1 MFSNSR
7 HAASC
12 TSCAHRRCSG
22 FDTSLSFEHLKASVC
37 TGPNEAEVMHATEM
51 PLNGDRLEVTFQL
64 DALQHAF
71 PLKSNQLLFTWR
83 RMPCKAYSSRFLKP
97 CLRSKHIQTHPK
109 PHISGGLRRQKR
121 LVCGEFSGKLDCRTE
136 RFTPCEFS
144 ETVHLLDMAFTT
156 SKADSRIPTVAWT
169 A

>member
-1 MFSNSR
+1 MDKN
-7 HAASC
+7 ALQ
-12 TSCAHRRCSG
+12 
-22 FDTSLSFEHLKASVC
+22 DLQLEILKALH
-37 TGPNEAEVMHATEM
+37 T
-51 PLNGDRLEVTFQL
+51 L
-64 DALQHAF
+64 
-71 PLKSNQLLFTWR
+71 
-83 RMPCKAYSSRFLKP
+83 
-97 CLRSKHIQTHPK
+97 QTHPK

-121 LVCGEFSGKLDCRTE
+121 QACGEFSGKLDCRTE

>member
-12 TSCAHRRCSG
+12 TSCAHRRCSE

-37 TGPNEAEVMHATEM
+37 TGPNQAEVMHATDM

-71 PLKSNQLLFTWR
+71 PLTSNQLLFTWI
-83 RMPCKAYSSRFLKP
+83 RMPCKTYTSRFLKP

-109 PHISGGLRRQKR
+109 SHISGGLRRQKR

>member
-1 MFSNSR
+1 MDKN
-7 HAASC
+7 
-12 TSCAHRRCSG
+12 
-22 FDTSLSFEHLKASVC
+22 
-37 TGPNEAEVMHATEM
+37 
-51 PLNGDRLEVTFQL
+51 
-64 DALQHAF
+64 ALQVLQLEI
-71 PLKSNQLLFTWR
+71 LKVLHTL
-83 RMPCKAYSSRFLKP
+83 
-97 CLRSKHIQTHPK
+97 QTHPK

-121 LVCGEFSGKLDCRTE
+121 QACGEFSGKLDCRTE